1 MHFCVFWHRVIGLQL
16 LGMSN
21 SSSTGG
27 GMTEMVFIMW
37 HTGVCVGHL
46 FMSPIW
52 NAQEVFFTQE
62 E

>member
-1 MHFCVFWHRVIGLQL
+1 MHSCVFWHRVIGLQL
-16 LGMSN
+16 LGMSS

-27 GMTEMVFIMW
+27 GMTEMVIMW
-37 HTGVCVGHL
+37 RTGVCVGHL
-46 FMSPIW
+46 FMSPMG

>member
-1 MHFCVFWHRVIGLQL
+1 MHSCVFWHRVIGLQL

-27 GMTEMVFIMW
+27 GVTEMVIMW
-37 HTGVCVGHL
+37 RTGVCVGHL
-46 FMSPIW
+46 FMSPMG